1 MKKKNTNETIG
12 LIELCNMTNILF
24 FFRGSLYVSLFRIEN
39 FDNVVYIQK
48 KHIHAYKKRL
58 ERMYWHYD
66 ETMLCNSRMMSDRVV
81 KYEFLSL
88 SHINSS
94 RFNSEKNTFY

>member
-1 MKKKNTNETIG
+1 M
-12 LIELCNMTNILF
+12 
-24 FFRGSLYVSLFRIEN
+24 
-39 FDNVVYIQK
+39 
-48 KHIHAYKKRL
+48 HAYKKRL